1 MHTSAGDRSRPIRPG
16 RGRRPAGEV
25 RAAALSA
32 TAELLFEH
40 GLRAV
45 TFDKVAAR
53 AGVSKMTLYRWW
65 PSPGALALDAYFAA
79 TEPTLAFTD
88 TGDIACDLRMQLH
101 AFVGFLT
108 SPRQGAAIRE
118 LVGAAQTDADLAAAM
133 TERYTNPRRALAVDL
148 LEAAQRRGEIRP
160 DVDLDVLV
168 DQLWGACYHRLLLP
182 ARPLSKEFADSLVEN
197 LLAGVRTRP
206 RARERA

>member
-1 MHTSAGDRSRPIRPG
+1 MSPRAQQVVVRPG

-25 RAAALSA
+25 RAAALTA
-32 TAELLFEH
+32 TAALLFES

-53 AGVSKMTLYRWW
+53 ARVSKMTLYRWW

-79 TEPTLAFTD
+79 TEPELGFTD
-88 TGDIACDLRMQLH
+88 TGDIAHDLRAQLH

-108 SPRQGAAIRE
+108 SERQGNAIRE
-118 LVGAAQTDADLAAAM
+118 LVGAAQTDSELAAAM
-133 TERYTNPRRALAVDL
+133 TERYTDPRRALAVEL
-148 LEAAQRRGEIRP
+148 LGAAQARGDLRT
-160 DVDLDVLV
+160 DVDPEVLV

-182 ARPLSKEFADSLVEN
+182 ARPLTSEFTDQLVGN
-197 LLAGVRTRP
+197 LLEGVRTST
-206 RARERA
+206 